1 MTTDLMEVYSLEEGD
16 TIVYRGDLFRFTGH
30 TQGRV
35 DGGIDLKCVDEEGE
49 LRWISVP
56 DDFYRVKILCDIEHT
71 V

>member
-16 TIVYRGDLFRFTGH
+16 TIVYRGDLFRFTGD

-35 DGGIDLKCVDEEGE
+35 DGGVNLKCVDEEGSC
-49 LRWISVP
+49 RWISVP
-56 DDFYRVKILCDIEHT
+56 DDFYRVRIVVDNLSE